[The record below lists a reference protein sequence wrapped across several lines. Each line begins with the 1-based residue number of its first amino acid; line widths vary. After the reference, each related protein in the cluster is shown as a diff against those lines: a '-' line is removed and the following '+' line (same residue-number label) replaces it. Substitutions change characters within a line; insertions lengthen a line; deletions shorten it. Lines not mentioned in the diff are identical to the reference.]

1 MCGMKRPREVL
12 ATAPGRGTRVR
23 WTFRP
28 RRALRY
34 FQALVRGHINEFRMP
49 YYRQWLQPEGCQSTT
64 CSASEPEQ
72 FSANFEAQWRSRLI
86 VSTPCFRSANRAHHT
101 MSSYPTLTPAIIFA
115 DRQGILPCR
124 RRTQQALEDL
134 IRRRGGQRCVER
146 FEPGVGAAATTSRLR
161 CSRALVHPR
170 LVAHMPTSRRRVAL
184 VVFLVSEPRSARRI
198 FLTLRFL
205 NAG

>member
-1 MCGMKRPREVL
+1 MSFVCHTTGSGYSLRVVSPPRV
-12 ATAPGRGTRVR
+12 PPVS
-23 WTFRP
+23 P
-28 RRALRY
+28 K
-34 FQALVRGHINEFRMP
+34 
-49 YYRQWLQPEGCQSTT
+49 
-64 CSASEPEQ
+64 Q

-184 VVFLVSEPRSARRI
+184 VVFLASEPRSARRI